1 MKNKYHKEKFNAQI
15 HTTCKI
21 KNQSFNPTKKLT
33 LLKIIIEFFGGRRS
47 VDYEDGNFDRIPIVK
62 IVRIFS
68 FFLSS
73 PIFVEDE
80 VNFDNENFYSKFQ
93 TFFFLM
99 VKGHC
104 GNMTG
109 SNGYFGLFPRGFI
122 GLENRGKGSM
132 IQWKIRIMWASFFIL
147 KT

>member
-93 TFFFLM
+93 TFFFF
-99 VKGHC
+99 
-104 GNMTG
+104 
-109 SNGYFGLFPRGFI
+109 NGQRPLWQYDRIKWLFRSISSGVRRVR
-122 GLENRGKGSM
+122 E
-132 IQWKIRIMWASFFIL
+132 
-147 KT
+147 